1 MWPLPHCLQA
11 HVSVFRWNGQARVFR
26 STADSQG
33 VRVSVQHLRLLLAA
47 DSISPV
53 SSSFPSFPQ
62 ICANTVSRSTA
73 TMVMCAGRAHPAA
86 LHPATAASMIIE
98 CAGCA
103 KPILDK
109 FLLNVLERTWHA
121 ECVRCYDCRGNLTD
135 KCFSREGKLF
145 CRNDFFR

>member
-1 MWPLPHCLQA
+1 MWPFPYCLQA
-11 HVSVFRWNGQARVFR
+11 QVSVLQWNGQARVFR

-33 VRVSVQHLRLLLAA
+33 VLVSMQHLLLILAA
-47 DSISPV
+47 DSNSPV
-53 SSSFPSFPQ
+53 SYFFPSFPQ
-62 ICANTVSRSTA
+62 ICAITVSRSTA
-73 TMVMCAGRAHPAA
+73 TMIMCAGRAHPAA
-86 LHPATAASMIIE
+86 LHPAAAASMIIE

>member
-1 MWPLPHCLQA
+1 MWPFPHCLQA
-11 HVSVFRWNGQARVFR
+11 QDSVFPRNGQARTFR
-26 STADSQG
+26 STADSEG
-33 VRVSVQHLRLLLAA
+33 VLVSVQLLGA
-47 DSISPV
+47 DSSPPV

-62 ICANTVSRSTA
+62 ICAFAVSRSTA
-73 TMVMCAGRAHPAA
+73 TMIMCAGRAHPAA
-86 LHPATAASMIIE
+86 LHPAAAASMIIE

>member
-1 MWPLPHCLQA
+1 MDKPVC
-11 HVSVFRWNGQARVFR
+11 FG
-26 STADSQG
+26 
-33 VRVSVQHLRLLLAA
+33 RLLTVKVCPSACSTYGCCVLLT
-47 DSISPV
+47 PFLQ
-53 SSSFPSFPQ
+53 FPLYFHP
-62 ICANTVSRSTA
+62 CANTVSRSTA
-73 TMVMCAGRAHPAA
+73 TMIMCAGRAHPAA
-86 LHPATAASMIIE
+86 LHPAAAASMIIE